1 MKSGDQGVSKSG
13 ENQLQAPKYIKM
25 GRSKYFVFVLFIFMA
40 VAMIFS
46 MFFHLISL
54 PFLGA
59 KTVLHRQ
66 ALSLL
71 NFREAIHSCRVT

>member
-1 MKSGDQGVSKSG
+1 MKSGDQWVSKSG

-25 GRSKYFVFVLFIFMA
+25 ERSKYFIFVLFFFMA
-40 VAMIFS
+40 VALIFS
-46 MFFHLISL
+46 MFFHLIAL

-59 KTVLHRQ
+59 RTFLHRQ